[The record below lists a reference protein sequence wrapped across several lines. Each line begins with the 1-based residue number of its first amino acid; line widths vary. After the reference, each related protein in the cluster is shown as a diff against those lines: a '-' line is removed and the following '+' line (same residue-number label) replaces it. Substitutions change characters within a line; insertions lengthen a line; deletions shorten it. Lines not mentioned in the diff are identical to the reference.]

1 MWGWLRAPAGG
12 EAPLQAGSLKA
23 MSANETSGLAPRML
37 LILEAATRVVASRG
51 MRGLTHRAVDAEA
64 GLPQG
69 STSGYLRTR
78 LALVTALAEFIA
90 AGLIDSVEEL
100 AGQQQ
105 AGEADEAV
113 IENALDL
120 FAGWLREPD
129 ALIAKAELTQEAA
142 REPEIAAAM
151 EPARARI
158 EAIVVRIMTIAG
170 IEDVETSTQ
179 AIIAAMEGVLN
190 SALSRPAAGRD
201 EYVRHVGR
209 RIITAFVPQDR
220 LAE

>member
-1 MWGWLRAPAGG
+1 MTGTVT
-12 EAPLQAGSLKA
+12 A
-23 MSANETSGLAPRML
+23 MSAKENSGLSPRMQR
-37 LILEAATRVVASRG
+37 ILEAATRVVAARG

-78 LALVTALAEFIA
+78 MALVTALTEFIA
-90 AGLIDSVEEL
+90 AGLIDSVEVL

-105 AGEADEAV
+105 AGEDDEAL
-113 IENALDL
+113 IENALDV

-129 ALIAKAELTQEAA
+129 ALIAKAELAREVA

-158 EAIVVRIMTIAG
+158 EGIVGQILTLAG
-170 IEDVETSTQ
+170 VDDVPTAAQ

-190 SALSRPAAGRD
+190 AALLRPEGEREAF
-201 EYVRHVGR
+201 VRGVGR
-209 RIITAFVPQDR
+209 RIITAFIPQG
-220 LAE
+220 

>member
-1 MWGWLRAPAGG
+1 
-12 EAPLQAGSLKA
+12 
-23 MSANETSGLAPRML
+23 MSVKEHSGLSPRMQR
-37 LILEAATRVVASRG
+37 ILEAATRVVAARG

-78 LALVTALAEFIA
+78 MALVTALTEFIA
-90 AGLIDSVEEL
+90 AGLIDSVEVL

-105 AGEADEAV
+105 AGEDDEAV
-113 IENALDL
+113 IENALDV

-129 ALIAKAELTQEAA
+129 ALIAKAELAREVA

-158 EAIVVRIMTIAG
+158 EGIVGRILTLA
-170 IEDVETSTQ
+170 EVDDVPTAAQ
-179 AIIAAMEGVLN
+179 AIIAAMEGVLDA
-190 SALSRPAAGRD
+190 ALLRPEAEREAFVRD
-201 EYVRHVGR
+201 IGR
-209 RIITAFVPQDR
+209 RIITAFIPQG
-220 LAE
+220 